1 MALAMPPTSADQPPA
16 FTSVGECRAWLE
28 GTPLS
33 NTIQAQALLLRQLN
47 LLNRFHLPAAERL
60 AILELL
66 REPLISVQEESI
78 RKFAGKPL
86 PLTPPEQA
94 AFDSC
99 RTLWHALTGGYL
111 RCLES
116 CLAGDAVIR
125 PRAAQVIERALATL
139 AASQLDAYRGG
150 RQPDADHWQVVHQL
164 YATAEQIAVT
174 EQAVEDVPRLGRN
187 RGNPRS
193 AYVETLLLHAASPYE
208 LPLRQLA
215 WVARWANRFAM
226 KVAVLAA
233 PPTPST
239 QAIPLCV
246 DLSADEPASYRPRAG
261 ESARWLETAGLRRS
275 LKKRLVLLEQGKTP
289 AELHLGEDCL
299 QPACD
304 HLLKQVYLRW
314 CKGGAVRC
322 HERRPVGGGC
332 AFICGVEAAHY
343 YLSERKPFRQP
354 GHADMD
360 MLRREREEIATF
372 GRVSTRHQDDF
383 SRQQG
388 YRLEEW
394 RLEEEWRMHDESATG
409 LHATRPLKQAGA
421 RVGAGL
427 LAAVRPGDAQ
437 GLLLG
442 CVRWAMVGK
451 GEILHAGIHI
461 FPGRPEPVAIRNT
474 GLAAVN
480 EKYHQAFLLPAIAA
494 LDEPASVIIPSG
506 WFKLGRVLEVFT
518 DQGRQIRLTRL
529 VDRGGDFD
537 RAFYEAAGG

>member
-1 MALAMPPTSADQPPA
+1 MTFTMPPASTDQPPA
-16 FTSVGECRAWLE
+16 FTSAEECRAWLE

-47 LLNRFHLPAAERL
+47 LLNRYHLPAAERL
-60 AILELL
+60 TILELL

-99 RTLWHALTGGYL
+99 RTLWHALAAGYL

-125 PRAAQVIERALATL
+125 PRAAQVIERVLATL
-139 AASQLDAYRGG
+139 SASQLDAYRGG
-150 RQPDADHWQVVHQL
+150 RQPDTDHWQVVHQL

-174 EQAVEDVPRLGRN
+174 DQAVEDIPRLGKTP
-187 RGNPRS
+187 GTPRS

-233 PPTPST
+233 PPTLST
-239 QAIPLCV
+239 RAIPLCV
-246 DLSADEPASYRPRAG
+246 DLATDEPASYRPRTGDAV
-261 ESARWLETAGLRRS
+261 RWLETAGLRRS
-275 LKKRLVLLEQGKTP
+275 LKKRLMLLEQGKTP

-299 QPACD
+299 LPACGQ
-304 HLLKQVYLRW
+304 LLKQVYLRW
-314 CKGGAVRC
+314 CKGGAIRR
-322 HERRPVGGGC
+322 HERQPASGNC
-332 AFICGVEAAHY
+332 SFICGIEAAHY
-343 YLSERKPFRQP
+343 YLSGRKPFKQP
-354 GHADMD
+354 GHTDMEL
-360 MLRREREEIATF
+360 LRREREEIATF
-372 GRVSTRHQDDF
+372 GRVATRHQDDF

-388 YRLEEW
+388 YQIEEW
-394 RLEEEWRMHDESATG
+394 RVEEAWHMLDESTTG

-427 LAAVRPGDAQ
+427 LTAVRPDDAQ
-437 GLLLG
+437 SLLLG

-480 EKYHQAFLLPAIAA
+480 EKYHQAFLLPAIVA
-494 LDEPASVIIPSG
+494 LNESASAIIPSG

-529 VDRGGDFD
+529 IGRGGDFERVAYD
-537 RAFYEAAGG
+537 VAV